1 MDLMEPRSATNS
13 EPQASRAVAQA
24 REALDTGRPALARDV
39 LVDHVSTTYDRQ
51 ALGLLGQVLF
61 DLEDLSGAG
70 AAWFGTTARG
80 RQVDEATAA
89 WRQSHHDDFGALWR
103 SLPKPV
109 RIGPRLPKV
118 EALRVKAFPGVA
130 ARPDREE
137 SPTTDPREAEPATSR
152 AKASTAASSRSGA
165 TGSTSRPVVTPP
177 SQPAGP
183 PVAVTPKETASRP
196 EPTPQPDTAPTPE
209 GRQPIEH
216 NPRPAA
222 SERPEGERRAAVSR
236 SSHRAPEPVRKVEPA
251 RLISWV
257 LAALFVFCAVVG
269 AITILGWLIPG

>member
-130 ARPDREE
+130 ARPDRDE

-152 AKASTAASSRSGA
+152 AK
-165 TGSTSRPVVTPP
+165 
-177 SQPAGP
+177 
-183 PVAVTPKETASRP
+183 ASRP

-236 SSHRAPEPVRKVEPA
+236 SSHRAPEPVSKVEPA